1 MEWIIFAIILIAIAT
16 YYFKRRQTKTE
27 NKTECLSKVD
37 HIGAFKEKIEVLE
50 PEPKESVFLSFDE
63 KTQIP
68 SEDDE
73 LRRSDGSALRDRL
86 TKLIPTK
93 NGLYPHEI
101 LLLHYATGYTFGQKK
116 YQNFWYY
123 RYLIPNVQSALH
135 SLLERGFLTIGSFE
149 DQIEKSSANN
159 LKALLK
165 TKGLRVSGKKNELVS
180 RVIENFDPSEVNIDK
195 SRMYY
200 ALTELGKSE
209 LTENQYVLFVHRHSE
224 YSMDRLNKMVV
235 KMKRDYKECVIEEL
249 QEHANEALKDP
260 ARYKGTFWLKQYAIF
275 CNEEKRHE
283 EGFAYL
289 CCYVQK
295 MMNSSNR
302 DAVDSLRIAWILKS
316 ASKMYFP
323 YERGTAGCI
332 TLEIVDLF
340 EQYKN
345 ASELDDAMFEK
356 ALLSQFEQ
364 FSIVGDYFKPDQ
376 LARIV
381 MLELKDD
388 VPSLEKLYDEI
399 AASLK
404 RELEAMPMEN
414 KFIRDMF
421 NDKYLD

>member
-1 MEWIIFAIILIAIAT
+1 MEWIILAIIPIAIAA
-16 YYFKRRQTKTE
+16 YYFKGRQTK
-27 NKTECLSKVD
+27 VD
-37 HIGAFKEKIEVLE
+37 KETKPLKQVDQIGAFKENIEVLD
-50 PEPKESVFLSFDE
+50 PETKESVFLSFDE

-86 TKLIPTK
+86 TQLTPTK

-123 RYLIPNVQSALH
+123 RYLIPNVQNALH
-135 SLLERGFLTIGSFE
+135 SLLERGFLTLGSFE

-165 TKGLRVSGKKNELVS
+165 TKGLKVSGKKTELVA

-200 ALTELGKSE
+200 ALTEVGKSE
-209 LTENQYVLFVHRHSE
+209 LAENQYVLFVHRHSE
-224 YSMDRLNKMVV
+224 YSMDRLNKMVIQ
-235 KMKRDYKECVIEEL
+235 MKRDYKECVVEEL
-249 QEHANEALKDP
+249 REHANEAIKES

-275 CNEEKRHE
+275 CNDEKRHE
-283 EGFAYL
+283 EGFSYL

-295 MMNSSNR
+295 MMNMSNR
-302 DAVDSLRIAWILKS
+302 DATDSLRVAWILKS
-316 ASKMYFP
+316 ALRMCFP
-323 YERGTAGCI
+323 YERGSAGCI
-332 TLEIVDLF
+332 TSEIVDLF
-340 EQYKN
+340 DQYKN
-345 ASELDDAMFEK
+345 ASGLDEAMFEK
-356 ALLSQFEQ
+356 ALLSQFER

-381 MLELKDD
+381 TLELKDD
-388 VPSLEKLYDEI
+388 IPALEKFYDEI
-399 AASLK
+399 ADSIK
-404 RELEAMPMEN
+404 RQLEAMPKEN
-414 KFIRDMF
+414 KIIREMF
-421 NDKYLD
+421 HDKYLD